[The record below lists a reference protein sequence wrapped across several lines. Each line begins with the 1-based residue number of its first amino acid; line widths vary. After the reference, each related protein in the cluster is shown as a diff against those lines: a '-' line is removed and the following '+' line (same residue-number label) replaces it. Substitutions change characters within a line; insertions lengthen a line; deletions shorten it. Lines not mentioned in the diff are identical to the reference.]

1 MVQRTAKCGHAYSVE
16 NPQGPVRS
24 RCAECQRAWDRR
36 PGRPDWSSR
45 GRAASEARWSSAQ
58 SATCLHCFG
67 TLPPKRPTGPR
78 SSYCSTSCR
87 DRASYARRK
96 DRVNAEARERNR
108 IRRASMVKVCI
119 ECGSSFSPEHNA
131 RQEICSDR
139 CAGRRHRDSSTR
151 TCCEPDCGRP
161 LRAKGVCNMH
171 YKRILRAEGRMN
183 DKNWTPAKAA
193 AWYRRKGMLEADAEV
208 FDYREIFDRDGWEC
222 GICHSPVDPALSHPD
237 PMSASLDHIV
247 PVSLGGAHR
256 RDNVQCSHLRCNIR
270 KSNKIPERQRDAAA

>member
-16 NPQGPVRS
+16 NPQGPARS

-108 IRRASMVKVCI
+108 LERAGTVKACI
-119 ECGSSFSPEHNA
+119 ECGKDFSPKKSL
-131 RQEICSDR
+131 RQELCSTQ
-139 CAGRRHRDSSTR
+139 CAGRRQRDSSTAV
-151 TCCEPDCGRP
+151 CSEPDCDRNV
-161 LRAKGVCNMH
+161 RAKGLCNMH
-171 YKRILRAEGRMN
+171 YKRALRAEGRMN
-183 DKNWTPAKAA
+183 DKNWTPARKAA
-193 AWYRRKGMLEADAEV
+193 WQARRALTRGAPDAEK
-208 FDYREIFDRDGWEC
+208 FDYADIFERDGWVC
-222 GICHSPVDPALSHPD
+222 GICTLPVDRDLKWPH
-237 PMSASLDHIV
+237 PMSASLDHV
-247 PVSLGGAHR
+247 TPLSRGGRHS
-256 RDNVQCSHLRCNIR
+256 RDNVQCSHLTCNLR
-270 KSNKIPERQRDAAA
+270 KSNRVDVAEL